1 MTKRTLAAAIGLVL
15 GVVSAAAIVAAA
27 DDDTPETMMITL
39 RPRAGADQELAGVI
53 ADHWATARKMNL
65 VRPEPHVT
73 VRTKDEAGRPVFV
86 DIFTWRDRDI
96 PDNAPAAILKIWGE
110 MNRLT
115 ESRDGRPGLDIT
127 EVKLVTPPTA
137 GRPGA
142 PGAPAYRPSS
152 RF

>member
-1 MTKRTLAAAIGLVL
+1 MTKRTLIAAMGLLLVGLVSTAAI
-15 GVVSAAAIVAAA
+15 IQAA

-39 RPRAGADQELAGVI
+39 RPKAGADQELAAVI

-65 VRPEPHVT
+65 VRPDPHVT

-96 PDNAPAAILKIWGE
+96 PDNAPAPILKIWGD

-115 ESRDGRPGLDIT
+115 ESRDGRPGLDIV
-127 EVKLVTPPTA
+127 EVKLV
-137 GRPGA
+137 GR
-142 PGAPAYRPSS
+142 
-152 RF
+152 